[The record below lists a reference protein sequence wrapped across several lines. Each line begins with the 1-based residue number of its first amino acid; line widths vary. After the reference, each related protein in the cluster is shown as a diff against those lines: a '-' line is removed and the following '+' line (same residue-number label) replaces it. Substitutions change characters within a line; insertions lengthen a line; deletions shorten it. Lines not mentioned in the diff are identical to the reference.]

1 MENMI
6 NIRCNWKHSSLEYQ
20 IKRRD
25 TSQDMSKSAVF
36 SRMIRAADKVK
47 KGDWKFV
54 KELLSKVE
62 KLEEAPAF
70 TNLQAKYDD
79 ESAKILDR
87 VKSKILLDIEGLKI
101 LQAQYLYQLLQVNYL
116 EELKK
121 EALAVQ
127 VDQQVEAEDVNI
139 PEMVKLLVEM
149 ILLDKDSDDLKKIK
163 TILVDWRNK

>member
-6 NIRCNWKHSSLEYQ
+6 NIRCNWKHYSLEYQ

-25 TSQDMSKSAVF
+25 TSQDMSKSAVL
-36 SRMIRAADKVK
+36 SRMIRAADKVE
-47 KGDWKFV
+47 KGDWKLV

-62 KLEEAPAF
+62 KLEEAPVF
-70 TNLQAKYDD
+70 TNLQAKYDE
-79 ESAKILDR
+79 ESAEILER
-87 VKSKILLDIEGLKI
+87 VKSKILLEIDGLKI

-121 EALAVQ
+121 ESLGARADKQ
-127 VDQQVEAEDVNI
+127 VKAEDVNM

-149 ILLDKDSDDLKKIK
+149 ILLDKDSDALKKIK
-163 TILVDWRNK
+163 TILVDWSNK

>member
-20 IKRRD
+20 IKQRD
-25 TSQDMSKSAVF
+25 TSQDMSKSAVL
-36 SRMIRAADKVK
+36 SRMIRMADKVQ
-47 KGDWKFV
+47 DWRPI
-54 KELLSKVE
+54 KEQLSKVE
-62 KLEEAPAF
+62 KLEEAPVF
-70 TNLQAKYDD
+70 TNLQARYDE
-79 ESAKILDR
+79 ESAWILER
-87 VKSKILLDIEGLKI
+87 VKSKILLDIDGLKI

-121 EALAVQ
+121 EALIVRA
-127 VDQQVEAEDVNI
+127 DQLVEAEDVNT

-149 ILLDKDSDDLKKIK
+149 ILLDKDSDALKKIK